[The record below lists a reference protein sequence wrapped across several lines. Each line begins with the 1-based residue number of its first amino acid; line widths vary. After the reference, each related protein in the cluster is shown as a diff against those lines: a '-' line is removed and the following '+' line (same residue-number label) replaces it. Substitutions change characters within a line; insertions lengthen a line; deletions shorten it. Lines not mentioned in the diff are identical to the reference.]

1 MIEPTDALKQPL
13 PKGYEQRQ
21 VVAPELKPW
30 SVENPEYTPVDFTS
44 DAVLTTGVEQGWA
57 DPVEPSK
64 VDFSQRPSF
73 LGEVQFDPESGRP
86 LNPTGR
92 QGIAGRG
99 ELGKWGPNNAADPI
113 VIAVDPENNRK
124 ILLIRRKDT
133 KEWAMPGG
141 MVDPGEH
148 VSLTAKRELM
158 EEAGIDLEAV
168 PSTEIFSG
176 YVDDPRNTDNAWMET
191 VASMM
196 VVDYTPEPQA
206 GDDAE
211 GAQWFNLANIE
222 SLQEATGGLYAS
234 HGEIIQKALDKLAG
248 APQATPAS

>member
-1 MIEPTDALKQPL
+1 MNESSDTLDHSN
-13 PKGYEQRQ
+13 GYEQRQ
-21 VVAPELKPW
+21 QVAPELKPW
-30 SVENPEYTPVDFTS
+30 SAEYPDYAPVDYTS
-44 DAVLTTGVEQGWA
+44 DAVLVVGVEQGWA
-57 DPVEPSK
+57 DPVEPSE

-73 LGEVQFDPESGRP
+73 LGEVQFDGANGRP

-99 ELGKWGPNNAADPI
+99 ELGKWGPNNAADPV
-113 VIAVDPENNRK
+113 VIAVDPNGNFK

-133 KEWAMPGG
+133 KEWALAGG

-158 EEAGIDLEAV
+158 EEAGIDLETV
-168 PSTEIFSG
+168 PPTEIFSG

-196 VVDYTPEPQA
+196 VVDYAPEPQA

-211 GAQWFNLANIE
+211 GAQWFNLTDIE
-222 SLQEATGGLYAS
+222 SLQEATVGLYAS
-234 HGEIIQKALDKLAG
+234 HGEIIQKAIDKLAEL
-248 APQATPAS
+248 AQTSSV